1 MKYVKNETSKTIT
14 YLLRFLFSKREKMKR
29 KFLFPFKNI
38 PPSKISLVVDNDEFE
53 TIIVKKE
60 INFQD
65 NIKVLIK
72 CMMY

>member
-1 MKYVKNETSKTIT
+1 MKQ
-14 YLLRFLFSKREKMKR
+14 
-29 KFLFPFKNI
+29 KFLFPSKNT

>member
-1 MKYVKNETSKTIT
+1 MKQ
-14 YLLRFLFSKREKMKR
+14 
-29 KFLFPFKNI
+29 KFLFPSKNI
-38 PPSKISLVVDNDEFE
+38 PPSKISLVDNDEFE